1 MRKLGLR
8 KDKQMAQGHT
18 GGDRVRC
25 QPLTSDFLSAMLLHI
40 SVRVCSVMSHSFFS
54 FIFIS
59 WRLITSQHFSGF
71 CHVPLFHDPMDCSL
85 PGSSV
90 HGILP
95 AKILEGVAISSSRGS
110 SWPRHLTRI
119 FCSSCLGSGFFTTE
133 PHGKPCYTSKQNVNL
148 TVNLEK
154 NDID

>member
-1 MRKLGLR
+1 MES
-8 KDKQMAQGHT
+8 Q
-18 GGDRVRC
+18 RVRHDWAILTSFHGWGNWGSGRISRWLKVI
-25 QPLTSDFLSAMLLHI
+25 QVVTELRWPSLTSDFLSVMILYI
-40 SVRVCSVMSHSFFS
+40 SVHVCSVMSHS
-54 FIFIS
+54 
-59 WRLITSQHFSGF
+59 
-71 CHVPLFHDPMDCSL
+71 FHDPMDCSL

-110 SWPRHLTRI
+110 SWPKHPTR
-119 FCSSCLGSGFFTTE
+119 SSCIGSGFFTTQ